1 VDFLLALLG
10 CWAATGA
17 TPTLLVLPHE
27 LGHAFVALAFGGRS
41 DVAVGREPRPLGFRL
56 GRLSVR
62 IRPLNGWRWMW
73 YGTAPSELPNA
84 TTPQVALVAA
94 AGPLVTLL
102 LAGAYVF
109 AAVATGGFLRG
120 LFAFLAAGGAWTF
133 VVTALPMR
141 YGRNFGPYAGRESDG
156 YRVRRALA
164 H

>member
-1 VDFLLALLG
+1 MDFLLALLG
-10 CWAATGA
+10 CWAATAA

-27 LGHAFVALAFGGRS
+27 LGHALVASAFGGRN
-41 DVAVGREPRPLGFRL
+41 DVSVGREPRPLGFRL

-62 IRPLNGWRWMW
+62 IRRLNGWRRMW

-84 TTPQVALVAA
+84 TTPQVALVAG
-94 AGPLVTLL
+94 AGPLVP
-102 LAGAYVF
+102 GAYVF

-120 LFAFLAAGGAWTF
+120 FFAFLAAGGAWTF

-141 YGRNFGPYAGRESDG
+141 YGRFFGPYAGRESDG